1 MRRLTY
7 VVLLGALAIGCD
19 DTSDPDGGAGADSA
33 VAGDAGGDSDAGGG
47 DMPVTL
53 TFAARVGS
61 EDFACGTTYSGLGT
75 TSMDAIGH
83 DFRFY
88 VSDVRLVTADGTEAP
103 VTLEQDGVWQ
113 QADVALLDFEDG
125 SGPCASGNAPMNST
139 VVGTVAPG
147 TYTTIRFTLGIP
159 FDLNHGDVAAAASP
173 LNISGMYWVWQGGHK
188 FLRIDLG
195 FDGGGGYNVHLGSTM
210 CMSGGPMEPPV
221 TECTRPNRAEVEL
234 TGFDPTSSV
243 IVADLAALV
252 ADADLSANTMDS
264 PPGCQSF
271 PSDETDCG
279 PVFPKLGLDYAT
291 GAPGATAQSFFSVE

>member
-1 MRRLTY
+1 MRGLTY
-7 VVLLGALAIGCD
+7 LTVLGLLATGCD
-19 DTSDPDGGAGADSA
+19 DTSDTDAGVATDA
-33 VAGDAGGDSDAGGG
+33 AMGTDAGDTDAGPG

-53 TFAARVGS
+53 TFAARVGT
-61 EDFACGTTYSGLGT
+61 EDFACGTTYPGLGT
-75 TSMDAIGH
+75 AATDVIGQ

-103 VTLEQDGVWQ
+103 VTLEQDGIWQ
-113 QADVALLDFEDG
+113 QANVALLDFEDG
-125 SGPCASGNAPMNST
+125 SGPCASGNAPMRST

-147 TYTTIRFTLGIP
+147 TYTTVRFTLGIP
-159 FDLNHGDVAAAASP
+159 FELNHGDVAAADPP

-210 CMSGGPMEPPV
+210 CTSSGPMEAPT
-221 TECTRPNRAEVEL
+221 TECMRPNRGAVEL
-234 TGFDPTSSV
+234 TGFDPSSSV

-252 ADADLSANTMDS
+252 ADADLTTNTMDS

-279 PVFPKLGLDYAT
+279 PIFPRLGLDYAT
-291 GAPGATAQSFFSVE
+291 GAPGSTAQTFFSVE